1 MAIRVIYSLI
11 STAFSLYELA
21 LMAYVILQ
29 WVNIPANRWTELLR
43 RIIEPVL
50 MPIRR
55 LLMSKLPVRFQML
68 DWSPMVLL
76 LLIGLARRI
85 VAMLLTAWIW

>member
-55 LLMSKLPVRFQML
+55 LLMSKLPPRFQML

>member
-1 MAIRVIYSLI
+1 MAIRIIYSLI
-11 STAFSLYELA
+11 STVFSLYELA
-21 LMAYVILQ
+21 LMAYVILS

-50 MPIRR
+50 TPIRR
-55 LLMSKLPVRFQML
+55 LLMSKLPARFQML

-85 VAMLLTAWIW
+85 VAMILTAWIW